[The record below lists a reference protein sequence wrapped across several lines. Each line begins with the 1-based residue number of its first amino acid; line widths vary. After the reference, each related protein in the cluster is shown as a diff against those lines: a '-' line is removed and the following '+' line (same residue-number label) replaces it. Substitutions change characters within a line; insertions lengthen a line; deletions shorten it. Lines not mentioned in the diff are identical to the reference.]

1 MPTGGSVMTVDT
13 ISKNKIR
20 IDLTN
25 EEIEI
30 FFGGYEHIN
39 YSDPDSKLAIN
50 LILKE
55 ALPNEMFPLDC
66 KRVILEVSPTHS
78 GCSILFTKIY
88 TDRKKRYRVTG
99 HSKSYLLAFTD
110 SESLITGC
118 KELSETITKPIKSEL
133 YFEKTDYYLLI
144 HSTMNITGQLPHIS
158 EYGAFICAQPEII
171 AKVREYTALICK
183 DNAIEKIS
191 KAF

>member
-1 MPTGGSVMTVDT
+1 MTVDT

-20 IDLTN
+20 IELTN
-25 EEIEI
+25 EEIEV

-55 ALPNEMFPLDC
+55 ALPDEMLPLDC
-66 KRVILEVSPTHS
+66 KRIILEVSPTKT

-99 HSKSYLLAFTD
+99 YSKSYLLTFTD
-110 SESLITGC
+110 SETMISTC
-118 KELSETITKPIKSEL
+118 KQLSKILTKPIKSEL
-133 YFEKTDYYLLI
+133 YFDKTDYYLLL
-144 HSTMNITGQLPHIS
+144 HSTISIARQLPHIS
-158 EYGAFICAQPEII
+158 EYGTFISAQPEII